1 MSKNKIKKIDK
12 KKSKKKEQKNYKL
25 WSAFHSGEITI

>member
-1 MSKNKIKKIDK
+1 MSKNKTKKIDK

>member
-1 MSKNKIKKIDK
+1 MSKNKTKKTNK
-12 KKSKKKEQKNYKL
+12 KKSKKKEQENYKL

>member
-1 MSKNKIKKIDK
+1 MSKSKTKKTNK
-12 KKSKKKEQKNYKL
+12 KKSKKKEQENYKL

>member
-1 MSKNKIKKIDK
+1 MSNNKTKKTDN
-12 KKSKKKEQKNYKL
+12 KKSRKKEQENYKL